1 MVVVIATVV
10 IEDDEGR
17 VLLVK
22 ENELW
27 AIPGGK
33 VEKGERVIEAAEREI
48 REETGYLVD
57 ITSLAR
63 IYELRKGEDYHL
75 FFVFR
80 AEIGRKL
87 VEGALDFEWFEVEE
101 TKSLKAYPETYLLL
115 KGLEKKF
122 TESAEYP
129 FKIHFYF

>member
-10 IEDDEGR
+10 IKDNEGR

-22 ENELW
+22 ENGLW

-33 VEKGERVIEAAEREI
+33 VEKGERVVEAAEREI
-48 REETGYLVD
+48 REETGYFVE
-57 ITSLAR
+57 IMGLAR

-80 AEIGRKL
+80 AKIGEKL
-87 VEGALDFEWFEVEE
+87 VEANLESEWFELEE
-101 TKSLKAYPETYLLL
+101 IESLNSYPETYLLL
-115 KGLEKKF
+115 KNLEEKYPEPAK
-122 TESAEYP
+122 YP

>member
-10 IEDDEGR
+10 IKGEEGR

-22 ENELW
+22 ENGLW

-33 VEKGERVIEAAEREI
+33 VEKGERVVEAAEREF

-63 IYELRKGEDYHL
+63 VYELRKGDDYHL

-80 AEIGRKL
+80 ARIGEKL
-87 VEGALDFEWFEVEE
+87 VEGTLDFKWFEIEE
-101 TKSLKAYPETYLLL
+101 IKSLDAYPETYLLL
-115 KGLEKKF
+115 KGLENKSP
-122 TESAEYP
+122 ESAGYP
-129 FKIHFYF
+129 FEIHFYF

>member
-1 MVVVIATVV
+1 MVMVIATVV
-10 IEDDEGR
+10 IKDEEDR

-22 ENELW
+22 ENGLW

-57 ITSLAR
+57 ITGLAR
-63 IYELRKGEDYHL
+63 VYELRKEDDYHL

-80 AEIGRKL
+80 ANIGKRIG
-87 VEGALDFEWFEVEE
+87 EGTLDFKWFEIEDIV
-101 TKSLKAYPETYLLL
+101 SLNAYPETYLLL
-115 KGLEKKF
+115 IGLEKKSPDS
-122 TESAEYP
+122 TAYP